1 MMRLTPESFVER
13 LERDEVTRFA
23 WVVLMRSGVVPTGEM
38 EEERKG
44 REELFEIFAGSSSDF
59 FDTVIF
65 LLRYTLGVDDSG
77 VDDEDT
83 RWNSMLYLV
92 RVMGTLKTAQWSKK
106 MLKDI
111 NYDDDDELQVPR
123 PP

>member
-23 WVVLMRSGVVPTGEM
+23 WVVLMRSGVVLTGEM

-83 RWNSMLYLV
+83 RLWVTRNMCYQ
-92 RVMGTLKTAQWSKK
+92 RVMRLSQT
-106 MLKDI
+106 
-111 NYDDDDELQVPR
+111 
-123 PP
+123 